1 MLIGAV
7 RPPLF
12 GRRVLRFLPASCRRR
27 RPSRLVRRLPGFAV
41 RRRVVLLGSR
51 SVQRSVSWPAVLG
64 LRSGAAVRCSST
76 VRRCCRPTGSR
87 PGPRAVIMRGL
98 RPLRLYLVLSRA
110 PPQFAVFL
118 FAVLRSVWQP
128 PALLLLS
135 VPGPRPFLLCDR
147 PVLRIWR
154 LRGRCALRVGTGR
167 SSSRDRVR
175 RRARHVV
182 VSRGW
187 TRRLRLDGARV
198 ICARV
203 RRYAMLDGLSS
214 SHGGA
219 SSGRDRYPPCRL
231 SCATSPLLAS
241 GLTRCPSRRLHA
253 CAPVAVCRP
262 SRLVCFTPWARPSRF
277 DSPRWPRLVFQ
288 SPGFRAAP
296 RSSLTPT
303 CSSPRVDHP
312 CGLSAFR
319 EPFLVGPPS
328 VRAPVVS
335 FTGS

>member
-1 MLIGAV
+1 MSIGAV
-7 RPPLF
+7 CPPLF

-87 PGPRAVIMRGL
+87 PGPRAVIIARASTASSLLGPVARAAAVCGL
-98 RPLRLYLVLSRA
+98 PVCGPPIRLAAAGAAPLVGS
-110 PPQFAVFL
+110 
-118 FAVLRSVWQP
+118 
-128 PALLLLS
+128 
-135 VPGPRPFLLCDR
+135 GPRPFLLCDR

-203 RRYAMLDGLSS
+203 LRYAMLDVLSS

-219 SSGRDRYPPCRL
+219 SSRRDRYPPCRL

-253 CAPVAVCRP
+253 
-262 SRLVCFTPWARPSRF
+262 PSRF
-277 DSPRWPRLVFQ
+277 DSPRWPHLVFQ
-288 SPGFRAAP
+288 SPGFRAPLGP
-296 RSSLTPT
+296 R
-303 CSSPRVDHP
+303 
-312 CGLSAFR
+312 
-319 EPFLVGPPS
+319 
-328 VRAPVVS
+328 
-335 FTGS
+335 